1 MTDTPSRHP
10 AEPSAPESADTP
22 VNQVDAVDAVDHG
35 TPAGEATK
43 AGAGTGTRAG
53 AGAESA
59 AEPAS
64 ASASTSGTTD
74 RPSIPVQTG
83 GATGQ
88 PPRRAYARTD
98 ADGGANAGPAWSP
111 ASAWGQV
118 PPAPV
123 HGWVW
128 SGSWIPKPG
137 IVPLRP
143 LGLGE
148 ILSGAI
154 ALLTRY
160 WRTVLTV
167 SAAVAALS
175 QLMVA
180 LVTAFV
186 PIPSDNIDLTLSSTG
201 DPSADLHRA
210 LVNLADIAPL
220 GAATGA
226 IGLFAG
232 TLATAGLAT
241 VASKAV
247 MGKPASAAEAWRAVG
262 SRLPSLIG
270 LALVTTCA
278 TFGTLAASAAP
289 CLIANAAHSS
299 DATVSAS
306 ALLLLPGSAVALWLT
321 ISMGLAAPA
330 LVLERQ
336 SIRAAL
342 SRSFRLVRGAWW
354 RVFGVTLIVAILTAI
369 VSGLI
374 ALPFTEADLIANGN
388 GSDGTAVSSL
398 LLGAIG
404 GFIAGAV
411 TLPISAGSSALLY
424 IDQRIRREAL
434 DLELAAA
441 VGIPNYGH

>member
-1 MTDTPSRHP
+1 MTDTPSRRP
-10 AEPSAPESADTP
+10 AEPSAPDSAVSADSADTP
-22 VNQVDAVDAVDHG
+22 VNQVDQVTSANDATTG
-35 TPAGEATK
+35 T
-43 AGAGTGTRAG
+43 GAGTELGVETA
-53 AGAESA
+53 
-59 AEPAS
+59 
-64 ASASTSGTTD
+64 
-74 RPSIPVQTG
+74 RPSIPVQAG
-83 GATGQ
+83 GSGQ

-98 ADGGANAGPAWSP
+98 AGHGPGSGGTGDSRGSNAGGSANVGPTWSATP
-111 ASAWGQV
+111 AWGQL

-123 HGWVW
+123 PGWVW
-128 SGSWIPKPG
+128 SGTWIPKPG

-180 LVTAFV
+180 LVTAAIPV
-186 PIPSDNIDLTLSSTG
+186 PNDKINLTMSSSG
-201 DPSADLHRA
+201 DPSADLHLA
-210 LVNLADIAPL
+210 MTNLADIAPL

-226 IGLFAG
+226 ISLFAG
-232 TLATAGLAT
+232 TLAAACLAT

-247 MGKPASAAEAWRAVG
+247 MGKPASPAETWRAIR
-262 SRLPSLIG
+262 SRLLPIIG
-270 LALVTTCA
+270 LALITTCVA
-278 TFGTLAASAAP
+278 FGALAVSASP

-306 ALLLLPGSAVALWLT
+306 ALLMLPGSVVALWLA

-336 SIRAAL
+336 DIRTAL

-354 RVFGVTLIVAILTAI
+354 RVFGVTLIVAILTGL
-369 VSGLI
+369 VSGFI
-374 ALPFTEADLIANGN
+374 ALAFSMTDVIANGT
-388 GSDGTAVSSL
+388 GSDTTSVSSL
-398 LLGAIG
+398 LLAAIG
-404 GFIAGAV
+404 GFIGSAL
-411 TLPISAGSSALLY
+411 TLPVTAGSSALLY